1 MQAGLLSREI
11 KEFRVLTWLTNRE
24 GNIVGSVMR
33 ELSGDPA
40 RSENLCM
47 YGIFMRE
54 NREIPRSP
62 GPLIPGRAAQGR
74 PRPQA

>member
-11 KEFRVLTWLTNRE
+11 KEFRVLTLLTYAE
-24 GNIVGSVMR
+24 GNIVDGVIR
-33 ELSGDPA
+33 ESSTDPA
-40 RSENLCM
+40 RSKNLCM

-62 GPLIPGRAAQGR
+62 VRLITGWAVQGR